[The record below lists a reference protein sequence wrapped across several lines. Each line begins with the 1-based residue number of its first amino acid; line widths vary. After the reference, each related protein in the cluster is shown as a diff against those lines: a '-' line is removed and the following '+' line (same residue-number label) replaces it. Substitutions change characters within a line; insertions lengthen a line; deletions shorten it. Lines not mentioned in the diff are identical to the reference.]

1 MKSQSR
7 IQGEINLHKPRKK
20 VISASW
26 SQNGAQMNHEQVKFT
41 RHTIAQTWRRA
52 IASSPMIYYM
62 TSGGGYIEITQI
74 QENH

>member
-7 IQGEINLHKPRKK
+7 IQGEINLHKLRKK

-41 RHTIAQTWRRA
+41 RDTITQTWKGA
-52 IASSPMIYYM
+52 I
-62 TSGGGYIEITQI
+62 TCFL
-74 QENH
+74 